1 MLIKCP
7 QCQTVY
13 RLESEKLPENG
24 LKMRCAKCRCV
35 WRAYNDAVKEEEKEK
50 TSADAPSFDTDAF
63 RFAFSREEKE
73 ERTPP
78 DDRQEATAAGMPED
92 ILSRPRQQKKNTG
105 ASACPARGS
114 RRRRPRLAFPRTNRT
129 TAGKAR
135 PLTEQTIAPLLQKA
149 DPLLQKT
156 GAFLQRLEDAFR
168 EQGPNL
174 KINGLIWNYAD
185 KDGTPSIRLRGE
197 VANPSEWLLNI
208 PTMKI
213 RLLDREGNLLRET
226 DMAPERSMIAPGTNV
241 KFEIDIDAPPQ
252 NVKQVLAYFEK

>member
-78 DDRQEATAAGMPED
+78 DDRQEATARRHARRHPLPSAATE
-92 ILSRPRQQKKNTG
+92 KNTG

-129 TAGKAR
+129 TAGKSP

-149 DPLLQKT
+149 IRCCKRPAHFSND
-156 GAFLQRLEDAFR
+156 LEDAIPR
-168 EQGPNL
+168 T
-174 KINGLIWNYAD
+174 
-185 KDGTPSIRLRGE
+185 GTE
-197 VANPSEWLLNI
+197 
-208 PTMKI
+208 
-213 RLLDREGNLLRET
+213 
-226 DMAPERSMIAPGTNV
+226 PEN
-241 KFEIDIDAPPQ
+241 
-252 NVKQVLAYFEK
+252 

>member
-78 DDRQEATAAGMPED
+78 ETSAPVRGNRKKHRRFCLPCSRQPPSPPSAGISAHKSND
-92 ILSRPRQQKKNTG
+92 CRKK
-105 ASACPARGS
+105 P
-114 RRRRPRLAFPRTNRT
+114 
-129 TAGKAR
+129 
-135 PLTEQTIAPLLQKA
+135 
-149 DPLLQKT
+149 
-156 GAFLQRLEDAFR
+156 
-168 EQGPNL
+168 
-174 KINGLIWNYAD
+174 GL
-185 KDGTPSIRLRGE
+185 
-197 VANPSEWLLNI
+197 
-208 PTMKI
+208 
-213 RLLDREGNLLRET
+213 
-226 DMAPERSMIAPGTNV
+226 
-241 KFEIDIDAPPQ
+241 
-252 NVKQVLAYFEK
+252 

>member
-1 MLIKCP
+1 MPCSRQPPSPPSAGISA
-7 QCQTVY
+7 QIE
-13 RLESEKLPENG
+13 RLPE
-24 LKMRCAKCRCV
+24 
-35 WRAYNDAVKEEEKEK
+35 
-50 TSADAPSFDTDAF
+50 
-63 RFAFSREEKE
+63 
-73 ERTPP
+73 
-78 DDRQEATAAGMPED
+78 
-92 ILSRPRQQKKNTG
+92 
-105 ASACPARGS
+105 
-114 RRRRPRLAFPRTNRT
+114 
-129 TAGKAR
+129 KAR
-135 PLTEQTIAPLLQKA
+135 PLTEQTITPLLQKA

-197 VANPSEWLLNI
+197 VTNPSEWLLNI

>member
-1 MLIKCP
+1 MPCSRQPPSPPSAGISAHK
-7 QCQTVY
+7 
-13 RLESEKLPENG
+13 SND
-24 LKMRCAKCRCV
+24 CR
-35 WRAYNDAVKEEEKEK
+35 
-50 TSADAPSFDTDAF
+50 
-63 RFAFSREEKE
+63 
-73 ERTPP
+73 
-78 DDRQEATAAGMPED
+78 
-92 ILSRPRQQKKNTG
+92 
-105 ASACPARGS
+105 
-114 RRRRPRLAFPRTNRT
+114 
-129 TAGKAR
+129 KAR

>member
-1 MLIKCP
+1 MPSKKRKRKRPLPTLRRLTPTPSALPSAAKKKKNARRRTTDRRQRPPACP
-7 QCQTVY
+7 
-13 RLESEKLPENG
+13 
-24 LKMRCAKCRCV
+24 
-35 WRAYNDAVKEEEKEK
+35 K
-50 TSADAPSFDTDAF
+50 TSSPV
-63 RFAFSREEKE
+63 RGNR
-73 ERTPP
+73 
-78 DDRQEATAAGMPED
+78 
-92 ILSRPRQQKKNTG
+92 KNTG

>member
-35 WRAYNDAVKEEEKEK
+35 WRAYAAENENKDEEKK
-50 TSADAPSFDTDAF
+50 TADNAPSFDTDGF

-78 DDRQEATAAGMPED
+78 AEEPDSLPGT
-92 ILSRPRQQKKNTG
+92 
-105 ASACPARGS
+105 
-114 RRRRPRLAFPRTNRT
+114 T
-129 TAGKAR
+129 TAGRPAASAHPRHKKKTFILLSVIITAAAIAFLGWHFRMQIKQLPEKAL
-135 PLTEQTIAPLLQKA
+135 PLKEQTVTPLIHEAGNFFRQIKNA
-149 DPLLQKT
+149 FQDP
-156 GAFLQRLEDAFR
+156 EPD
-168 EQGPNL
+168 L

-185 KDGTPSIRLRGE
+185 KDGNLSIRLRGE

>member
-78 DDRQEATAAGMPED
+78 PDDRQEATAAGMPEKHRRFC
-92 ILSRPRQQKKNTG
+92 LPCSRQPPSPPSAGISAHKSNDCRKK
-105 ASACPARGS
+105 P
-114 RRRRPRLAFPRTNRT
+114 
-129 TAGKAR
+129 
-135 PLTEQTIAPLLQKA
+135 
-149 DPLLQKT
+149 
-156 GAFLQRLEDAFR
+156 
-168 EQGPNL
+168 
-174 KINGLIWNYAD
+174 GL
-185 KDGTPSIRLRGE
+185 
-197 VANPSEWLLNI
+197 
-208 PTMKI
+208 
-213 RLLDREGNLLRET
+213 
-226 DMAPERSMIAPGTNV
+226 
-241 KFEIDIDAPPQ
+241 
-252 NVKQVLAYFEK
+252 

>member
-92 ILSRPRQQKKNTG
+92 ILSRPRQQKKYRRFCLPCSRQPPSPPSAGISAHKSNDCRKSP
-105 ASACPARGS
+105 ASDRTDHCPAAAKS
-114 RRRRPRLAFPRTNRT
+114 RSAAAKDRRISPTTGRRLPRT
-129 TAGKAR
+129 G
-135 PLTEQTIAPLLQKA
+135 TE
-149 DPLLQKT
+149 
-156 GAFLQRLEDAFR
+156 
-168 EQGPNL
+168 
-174 KINGLIWNYAD
+174 
-185 KDGTPSIRLRGE
+185 
-197 VANPSEWLLNI
+197 
-208 PTMKI
+208 
-213 RLLDREGNLLRET
+213 
-226 DMAPERSMIAPGTNV
+226 PEN
-241 KFEIDIDAPPQ
+241 
-252 NVKQVLAYFEK
+252 

>member
-78 DDRQEATAAGMPED
+78 DDRQEATAAG
-92 ILSRPRQQKKNTG
+92 N
-105 ASACPARGS
+105 
-114 RRRRPRLAFPRTNRT
+114 
-129 TAGKAR
+129 
-135 PLTEQTIAPLLQKA
+135 
-149 DPLLQKT
+149 
-156 GAFLQRLEDAFR
+156 
-168 EQGPNL
+168 
-174 KINGLIWNYAD
+174 
-185 KDGTPSIRLRGE
+185 
-197 VANPSEWLLNI
+197 
-208 PTMKI
+208 
-213 RLLDREGNLLRET
+213 
-226 DMAPERSMIAPGTNV
+226 
-241 KFEIDIDAPPQ
+241 
-252 NVKQVLAYFEK
+252 